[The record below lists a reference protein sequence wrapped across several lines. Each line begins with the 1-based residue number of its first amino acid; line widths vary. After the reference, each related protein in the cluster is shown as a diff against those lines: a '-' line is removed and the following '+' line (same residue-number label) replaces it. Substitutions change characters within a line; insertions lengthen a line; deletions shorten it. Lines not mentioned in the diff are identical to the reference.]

1 MHDVQAW
8 VLRRTDLAGHARDML
23 VKGASRC
30 SEGVAEALLIDATSP
45 PMGRRQKFAS
55 RVEHLRGSVV
65 IEQSLAEELLWLWD
79 LRNRQHL
86 HELTAP
92 EFDFYSSIDDHPRA
106 EAAVACLIAALKRTY
121 GLPA

>member
-1 MHDVQAW
+1 MQLFELVADVPRYPEFLPWCQAGRI
-8 VLRRTDLAGHARDML
+8 RRREGPNVQIAELAIGFGPFH
-23 VKGASRC
+23 
-30 SEGVAEALLIDATSP
+30 E
-45 PMGRRQKFAS
+45 KFAS

-92 EFDFYSSIDDHPRA
+92 DFDFYSSIDDHPRA